1 MIDNL
6 VDLLNRILGL
16 LESEG
21 ASDCYLKAEC
31 KPMLRIEGDLVPVDI
46 AELTPAVTENIAYTI
61 MPAYLKETFD
71 RKPEANFMYQIPG
84 GKGRFR
90 VNAYK
95 ERGALAMVFRRIRD
109 DIQNFEELGLPRVL
123 EKMAMDKRGLVIV
136 TGPTG
141 SGKSTT
147 LASIIDYRN
156 KNAPGH
162 IVTIEDPIEF
172 LHYDHKSIV
181 SQREVG
187 SDTASFQ
194 DALES
199 SLRQAPD
206 VLLIGEMRDM
216 ESVKAAVFLAE
227 TGHLVF
233 STLHSTNASQTVER
247 VMQFFPAAMQ
257 DQILHQLALNLKAV
271 VAQRLVNRKD
281 GTGRLAAIEIMIVNA
296 RMQELIKH
304 AEFTQIKRELDE
316 FLPEGMQSFDHSL
329 LQYYSQDMISAEEAM
344 KTSDNPND
352 MRLKLKT
359 LPDYIKSSGR
369 EDERYGE
376 ETYEEAAAQIRAG
389 NRAAE

>member
-6 VDLLNRILGL
+6 VDLLNKILGL
-16 LESEG
+16 MESEG

-46 AELTPAVTENIAYTI
+46 AVMTPAVTENIAFSI
-61 MPAYLKETFD
+61 MPPYLREHFD

-109 DIQNFEELGLPRVL
+109 DIRNFEELGLPSVL
-123 EKMAMDKRGLVIV
+123 AKLAMDNRGLVLI

-156 KNAPGH
+156 KKAPGH

-172 LHYDHKSIV
+172 LHYDHRSIV

-187 SDTASFQ
+187 SDTACFQ

-199 SLRQAPD
+199 ALRQAPD
-206 VLLIGEMRDM
+206 VLLVGEMRDM
-216 ESVKAAVFLAE
+216 ESVKAAVFFAE

-233 STLHSTNASQTVER
+233 STLHSSNAYQTVER
-247 VMQFFPAAMQ
+247 VMQFFPSTMHEQ
-257 DQILHQLALNLKAV
+257 VLHQLAMNLKAV
-271 VAQRLVNRKD
+271 VSQRLVPRAD
-281 GTGRLAAIEIMIVNA
+281 GTGQVAAVEIMIVNA
-296 RMQELIKH
+296 RMQELVKH
-304 AEFTQIKRELDE
+304 GEFTQIMRELDE
-316 FLPEGMQSFDHSL
+316 FIPEGMQSFDHAL
-329 LQYYSQDMISAEEAM
+329 LQYYREGIISAEDAM

-352 MRLKLKT
+352 MRLKIKT

-369 EDERYGE
+369 EDDRYAE
-376 ETYEEAAAQIRAG
+376 DSYDEAVAKRKAEAAA
-389 NRAAE
+389 AE